1 MYPKVTH
8 ELAKERRE
16 LAPKS
21 ESAFKAFSQAVF
33 SDGALSSK
41 TKQLIAVAVTHVT

>member
-16 LAPKS
+16 LALKS
-21 ESAFKAFSQAVF
+21 ESALKAFSQAVF